1 MLVPLLLGLAVAGE
15 PVLQV
20 DAAATVFD
28 TGLALFV
35 RPGWRHPLWDA
46 EDSDSE
52 GSDSEGSV
60 LLRDT
65 HILTGALV
73 QITPD
78 FLRVGGE
85 LTLAPLAIL
94 DLKIH
99 GSMANYFGNVHTLV
113 GFDDPGDIY
122 GPADRKPLE
131 KQSGRSTRLSA
142 TPVLK
147 AKAGPVVVVFAAGQQ
162 WINLSADQVTEPY
175 YFEPE
180 SQLLLAH
187 QDQVTQGTNLL
198 AWDGDLG
205 SWHVLAGVL
214 TTWRQAAVSGDSLL
228 RTGPL
233 VKASQPDNPLSY
245 VLLIQPYLQDRVF
258 DATRPFVALQARYTR

>member
-1 MLVPLLLGLAVAGE
+1 MLVPLLVGLAAAGE

-20 DAAATVFD
+20 DAAVTLFD
-28 TGLALFV
+28 TGLALFA
-35 RPGWRHPLWDA
+35 RPGWRQTLWDA
-46 EDSDSE
+46 DD
-52 GSDSEGSV
+52 SV
-60 LLRDT
+60 LRTDT
-65 HILTGALV
+65 HLTPGALV

-94 DLKIH
+94 DLKVH

-113 GFDDPGDIY
+113 GFDDKADLY

-131 KQSGRSTRLSA
+131 KQSGRSTRLGVM
-142 TPVLK
+142 PVLK
-147 AKAGPVVVVFAAGQQ
+147 AKVGSVVVVFAAEQQ

-187 QDQVTQGTNLL
+187 QDQVTQGTNLV
-198 AWDGDLG
+198 AWDGDVG
-205 SWHVLAGVL
+205 SWKLIAGIL
-214 TTWRQAAVSGDSLL
+214 TTWRQAAESGDSLL

-233 VKASQPDNPLSY
+233 FKASQPDNPLSY
-245 VLLIQPYLQDRVF
+245 VLLVQPYVQDRVF